1 MPLIN
6 CEINLIPTWPEKV
19 ALSYD
24 TKATT
29 FAKTDAKIYIP
40 SVPLSAQANAKLIW
54 QLKPGFKRTINWKNY
69 QSKVI
74 PHWPKE

>member
-6 CEINLIPTWPEKV
+6 CEINLIPTWLEKV

-29 FAKTDAKIYIP
+29 FAKTDAKIYIL
-40 SVPLSAQANAKLIW
+40 SVPLSAQDNARLIR
-54 QLKPGFKRTINWKNY
+54 QLKSGFKRTINWNNY

-74 PHWPKE
+74 PNWPKE